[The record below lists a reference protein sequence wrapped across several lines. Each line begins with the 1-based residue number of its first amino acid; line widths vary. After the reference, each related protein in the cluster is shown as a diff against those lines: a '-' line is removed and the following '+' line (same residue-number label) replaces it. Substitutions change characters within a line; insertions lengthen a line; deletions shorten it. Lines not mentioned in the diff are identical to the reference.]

1 MPRKSKAELSV
12 APVTVPRVIPRP
24 PSHLTPAQSEVW
36 RLVMAASAGQYIAS
50 EAFPVLV
57 EFCRAVVEADR
68 IAAEVDRF
76 DMAWSREPD
85 GMKQLKALHA
95 MQDVAARRVTN
106 IATRLRIPEFTNP
119 PAHRRQCRGPAQPGT
134 AGPGTWRNR
143 PHALSV
149 HCTHRQ
155 QYSTEGDDD
164 DERSD

>member
-24 PSHLTPAQSEVW
+24 PSHLTPAQGEVW
-36 RLVMAASAGQYIAS
+36 RLVMAASAGQYIAT

-57 EFCRAVVEADR
+57 EYCRAVVEADR

-85 GMKQLKALHA
+85 GMKQLKGLHA

-106 IATRLRIPEFTNP
+106 IATRLRIPP
-119 PAHRRQCRGPAQPGT
+119 SSRIHQRT
-134 AGPGTWRNR
+134 AGSAEARHNPNR
-143 PHALSV
+143 RPWDV
-149 HCTHRQ
+149 
-155 QYSTEGDDD
+155 E
-164 DERSD
+164 E